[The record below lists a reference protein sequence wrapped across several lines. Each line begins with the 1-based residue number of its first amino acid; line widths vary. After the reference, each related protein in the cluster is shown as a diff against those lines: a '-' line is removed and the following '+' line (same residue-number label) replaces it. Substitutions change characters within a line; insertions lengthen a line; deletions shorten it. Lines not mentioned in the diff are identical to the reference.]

1 MVKGL
6 ELFRK
11 MMRPYMDNFVIIGG
25 TACDIQLSG
34 TTMHPRAT
42 NDIDIIVVVERLTK
56 EFVSAFWQFIKGG
69 GYRIEKRLN
78 QAGSSVYAL
87 YRFTLQDDNLSYP
100 QKIELLSRHS
110 DLLGEP
116 SGFHIEPIP
125 TDELHQ
131 SLSAIIMDDDF
142 YNFTVHQAEEIDG
155 LLVANNLALIV
166 LKVNAYLNLTRDRE
180 EGREVNSR
188 DIRKHRSDVIK
199 LVAAGAYP
207 EPTPVGQKI
216 YDAIQ
221 NFVKDNENHIQS
233 MADSLKVDAVAVQT
247 YLEVLRDEIFEQSQS

>member
-6 ELFRK
+6 EMFRK
-11 MMRPYMDNFVIIGG
+11 AMTPYKENFVIIGG
-25 TACDIQLSG
+25 TACDIQLTG
-34 TTMHPRAT
+34 TAMRPRGT
-42 NDIDIIVVVERLTK
+42 DDIDIIVVVERLTQ
-56 EFVSAFWQFIKGG
+56 EFVNAFWQFIHDGNYRVGKRFNEGG
-69 GYRIEKRLN
+69 
-78 QAGSSVYAL
+78 ASVYAL
-87 YRFTLQDDNLSYP
+87 YRFTLQDENLDYP

-142 YNFTVHQAEEIDG
+142 YDFTVHQAEEVDG

-166 LKVNAYLNLTRDRE
+166 LKVNAYLNLTKERE
-180 EGREVNSR
+180 EGREVNGK
-188 DIRKHRSDVIK
+188 DIKKHRSDVLK

-207 EPTPVGQKI
+207 EPVVVVPKI

-221 NFVKDNENHIQS
+221 SFVVDNEQNTKAL
-233 MADSLKVDAVAVQT
+233 ADALGVSEDDVHA
-247 YLEVLRDEIFEQSQS
+247 YLEVLRDEIFELA

>member
-1 MVKGL
+1 MIKGL
-6 ELFRK
+6 ELFREA
-11 MMRPYMDNFVIIGG
+11 MRPYKDNFVIIGG

-34 TTMHPRAT
+34 TTMRPRAT
-42 NDIDIIVVVERLTK
+42 DDIDIIVVVERLTQ
-56 EFVSAFWQFIKGG
+56 EFVKAFWRFVHDGN
-69 GYRIEKRLN
+69 YRVEKRIN
-78 QAGSSVYAL
+78 EGGASVYAL
-87 YRFTLQDDNLSYP
+87 YRFTLQDENLAYP

-131 SLSAIIMDDDF
+131 SLSAIIMDDDI
-142 YNFTVHQAEEIDG
+142 YGFTIHQVEEIDG

-166 LKVNAYLNLTRDRE
+166 LKVNAYLNLTKERE
-180 EGREVNSR
+180 EGKKVNSK
-188 DIRKHRSDVIK
+188 DIKKHRSDVLK

-207 EPTPVGQKI
+207 EPVAVMPKV

-221 NFVKDNENHIQS
+221 SFVDETEQHIQS
-233 MADSLKVDAVAVQT
+233 LADSLGVDEDTVLS
-247 YLEVLRDEIFEQSQS
+247 YLDVLRDEIFEQV

>member
-1 MVKGL
+1 MVKGF
-6 ELFRK
+6 ETFREAMK
-11 MMRPYMDNFVIIGG
+11 PYKDHFVIIGG

-34 TTMHPRAT
+34 TTMIPRAT
-42 NDIDIIVVVERLTK
+42 IDIDIIVVVERLTRD
-56 EFVSAFWQFIKGG
+56 FVNAFWHFIRNGN
-69 GYRIEKRLN
+69 YRAEKRVN
-78 QAGSSVYAL
+78 QSGASVYAL
-87 YRFTLQDDNLSYP
+87 YRFTLQDESLNYP

-131 SLSAIIMDDDF
+131 SLSAIIMDDD
-142 YNFTVHQAEEIDG
+142 YYDFTIRQSEEIDG

-166 LKVNAYLNLTRDRE
+166 LKVNAYLNLNRERE
-180 EGREVNSR
+180 EGRRVNSK
-188 DIRKHRSDVIK
+188 DIKKHRSDVLK

-207 EPTPVGQKI
+207 EPVTVMPKI

-221 NFVKDNENHIQS
+221 RFVAESEDHMQS
-233 MADSLKVDAVAVQT
+233 LTNALGVDEDSIRT
-247 YLEVLRDEIFEQSQS
+247 YLDILRNEVFESA